1 MNAETIFVVD
11 DNREIANF
19 WVRKLLPSLGY
30 KTLVAYDGKTAL
42 KMLKANHVSLL
53 IVDLELPDM
62 TGLDILKEVNQNGQ
76 SIPAIMITAHG
87 SEQVVVDA
95 FHHGA
100 QDYLVK
106 PVNEDQLRITIDR
119 VLTESR
125 LRREKALLTSQLNE
139 QLALLSVLAKVG
151 KSVTSSL
158 EADEVLKRIV
168 EAAVLITRA
177 EEGFLALLDEGS
189 KQLFLRAAKNIDQE
203 KVKTLRIPVEDTLV
217 GDVLRSGRPMRSN
230 ADAQNDKPIKVITGF
245 LVRSLLHVP
254 LMIKDRSIGVL
265 SVVNLTTGRGF
276 KDKDETLLT
285 SLADYAAIAID
296 NANLYKKSQEELA
309 ERIRMQEA
317 LRVSEE
323 RYALSANGANDGLW
337 DWDLRSNNI
346 YYSPRWK
353 TQLGF
358 SEGEIGSSPNEWFQR
373 VHPQDLERL
382 KLDVAAHLDHT
393 TSHFENEHRLLHKDG
408 TYRWIL
414 CRGLAVWDQTGLA
427 QRMAGSHTDITDR
440 KYAEEKL
447 LHDAFYDKLTGLPNR
462 ALFLDH
468 LSLAVER
475 VKRKPDYKFAVLFLD
490 LDRFKDIN
498 DIHGH
503 LLGDELLVAVAKLL
517 ASRIR
522 STDTVA
528 RFGGDEFVILLDD
541 ISDLENSTQV
551 ASWILQEFQSA
562 FHIDGR
568 EMFISASIGI
578 VMSVTGYS
586 TPEDVLRDADIAMYH
601 AKANGKARFEIF
613 YPTLRTRVM
622 ERLEMET
629 DLRQGLER
637 REFELH
643 YQIIASILSGQITG
657 FEALCRWKHPRRGL
671 LMPKDF
677 IPLAEET
684 GMIVQL
690 DRYVMREA
698 CTQLHQWQEETPALL
713 PLAVSVNISGKHV
726 AQPDFYEQ
734 IEQTLQTTG
743 LSPQCLKLEITESAL
758 MENFVSTESV
768 FRQLQDLGVQI
779 QIDDFGIGYSSLSYL
794 SNFPINALKI
804 DHTFIK
810 QMNDESNNLK
820 IVQAILMLSH
830 RLGVG
835 VIAEGVETETQLLQL
850 RQLGCE
856 YGQGFY
862 VAMPLPGSDLR
873 NLLVDAKTGK
883 TNLFM
888 KKIKTAHLPLSHA

>member
-1 MNAETIFVVD
+1 
-11 DNREIANF
+11 
-19 WVRKLLPSLGY
+19 
-30 KTLVAYDGKTAL
+30 
-42 KMLKANHVSLL
+42 
-53 IVDLELPDM
+53 
-62 TGLDILKEVNQNGQ
+62 
-76 SIPAIMITAHG
+76 
-87 SEQVVVDA
+87 
-95 FHHGA
+95 
-100 QDYLVK
+100 
-106 PVNEDQLRITIDR
+106 
-119 VLTESR
+119 
-125 LRREKALLTSQLNE
+125 
-139 QLALLSVLAKVG
+139 
-151 KSVTSSL
+151 
-158 EADEVLKRIV
+158 
-168 EAAVLITRA
+168 
-177 EEGFLALLDEGS
+177 
-189 KQLFLRAAKNIDQE
+189 
-203 KVKTLRIPVEDTLV
+203 
-217 GDVLRSGRPMRSN
+217 
-230 ADAQNDKPIKVITGF
+230 
-245 LVRSLLHVP
+245 
-254 LMIKDRSIGVL
+254 MIKDRSIGVL
-265 SVVNLTTGRGF
+265 SVVNLTNGRGF

-358 SEGEIGSSPNEWFQR
+358 SEVEIGSSPNEWFQR

-382 KLDVAAHLDHT
+382 KLDVASHLDHT

-643 YQIIASILSGQITG
+643 YQIIASILSGQVTG

-698 CTQLHQWQEETPALL
+698 CSQLHQWQVETPALL

-726 AQPDFYEQ
+726 AQPDFYEH

-743 LSPQCLKLEITESAL
+743 LDPRCLKLEITESAL

-835 VIAEGVETETQLLQL
+835 VIAEGVETEIQLLQL

-856 YGQGFY
+856 FGQGFY

-873 NLLVDAKTGK
+873 NLLVDAKTRQDKPVYEEDQNGASCRSS
-883 TNLFM
+883 TRPASSATPQPVLRM
-888 KKIKTAHLPLSHA
+888 YA

>member
-1 MNAETIFVVD
+1 MNEETIFVVD

-42 KMLKANHVSLL
+42 KMLKSNPVSLL

-62 TGLDILKEVNQNGQ
+62 TGLDILREVNKNGQ
-76 SIPAIMITAHG
+76 AIPAIMVTAHG

-158 EADEVLKRIV
+158 EPDEVLKRIV
-168 EAAVLITRA
+168 EAAVLITRG
-177 EEGFLALLDEGS
+177 EEGFLALLDESS
-189 KQLFLRAAKNIDQE
+189 KQLFLRAAKNIDHE
-203 KVKTLRIPVEDTLV
+203 KVKTMRIPVEDNLV
-217 GDVLRSGRPMRSN
+217 GEVISTGRPIRTTANSKK
-230 ADAQNDKPIKVITGF
+230 DESIKVITGF

-254 LMIKDRSIGVL
+254 LMIKDRAIGVL
-265 SVVNLTTGRGF
+265 TVVNLTNGRGF
-276 KDKDETLLT
+276 KDKDESLLT
-285 SLADYAAIAID
+285 SLADYAAIAIE
-296 NANLYKKSQEELA
+296 NANLYNRSQEELA
-309 ERIRMQEA
+309 ARIRIQEA
-317 LRVSEE
+317 LRTSEE
-323 RYALSANGANDGLW
+323 RYALAANGSNDGLW

-346 YYSPRWK
+346 YYSPRWMN
-353 TQLGF
+353 QLGF
-358 SEGEIGSSPNEWFQR
+358 SESEISQSPNEWFQR

-382 KLDVAAHLDHT
+382 KLDIGSHLDHT

-408 TYRWIL
+408 SYRWIL

-503 LLGDELLVAVAKLL
+503 LLGDELLIAVANLL
-517 ASRIR
+517 TTRIR
-522 STDTVA
+522 TTDTVA

-541 ISDLENSTQV
+541 ITDLENSTQV
-551 ASWILQEFQSA
+551 ASWILQELQSP
-562 FHIDGR
+562 FVIDGR

-578 VMSVTGYS
+578 VMSVTGYGS
-586 TPEDVLRDADIAMYH
+586 PEDVLRDADIAMYH

-613 YPTLRTRVM
+613 YPPLRTRVM

-657 FEALCRWKHPRRGL
+657 FEALCRWNHPRRGL

-677 IPLAEET
+677 IPLSEET
-684 GMIVQL
+684 GLIVQL

-698 CTQLHQWQEETPALL
+698 CAQLRQWQMETPALAS
-713 PLAVSVNISGKHV
+713 LAVSVNMSGKHV
-726 AQPDFYEQ
+726 AQPDFYEN
-734 IEQTLQTTG
+734 IEKTLRETE
-743 LSPQCLKLEITESAL
+743 LNPQCLKLEITESAL
-758 MENFVSTESV
+758 MENFETTEQAFS
-768 FRQLQDLGVQI
+768 QLQDLGVQI

-794 SNFPINALKI
+794 SNFPISALKI

-835 VIAEGVETETQLLQL
+835 VIAEGVETESQLLQL

-856 YGQGFY
+856 FGQGFFLS
-862 VAMPLPGSDLR
+862 VPLPGSDLR

-883 TNLFM
+883 TTLFM
-888 KKIKTAHLPLSHA
+888 KKLKLAHAVAGRL